1 MKLITSEEVQ
11 LGLYREEH
19 LEILNRFELPE
30 NQAKFTALPKEKVT
44 VSDGQYR
51 VVILL
56 KEVPVGYFLLHSTK
70 RVSEYT
76 TNPHAMLLT
85 ALSID
90 YKHQG
95 KGYAKQAMLA
105 LKAFITT
112 HFPACNEVVLAVNH
126 KNIPA
131 QQLYLKVGFVDT
143 GERKIGEIGEQF
155 ILKLEM
161 K

>member
-1 MKLITSEEVQ
+1 MRLNTSEEVQ
-11 LGLYREEH
+11 LAFYREEH
-19 LEILNRFELPE
+19 LDILNRFELPE
-30 NQAKFTALPKEKVT
+30 TQAKFTALPKEKVA

-51 VVILL
+51 VVILS
-56 KEVPVGYFLLHSTK
+56 KKVPVGFFLLHSTK

-95 KGYAKQAMLA
+95 KGYAKEAMVD

-112 HFPACNEVVLAVNH
+112 HFPDCNEVVLAVNH
-126 KNIPA
+126 KNLPA
-131 QQLYLKVGFVDT
+131 QNLYKNVGFVDT
-143 GERKIGEIGEQF
+143 GERKIGKIGEQL
-155 ILKLEM
+155 ILRLEM